1 MELSLEKYS
10 RPLDLSQFETCS
22 RELSPLRPPLGE
34 GESQCPL
41 KPQLYLL
48 NPRKLNLY
56 DKTVVILS
64 AYNFPWKTN

>member
-34 GESQCPL
+34 GGVTVPPETSAVFV
-41 KPQLYLL
+41 KP
-48 NPRKLNLY
+48 K
-56 DKTVVILS
+56 KTQSL
-64 AYNFPWKTN
+64 